1 MAHFG
6 PGAGQS
12 KHRRLPGF
20 FRSFRKSS
28 SRSACSAMAPPGPL
42 APHRLAADPAPPR
55 AGAVPF
61 EEDDKDASI
70 WFLDH
75 TYHEN
80 MLGMFRKINAKE
92 RVVGWY
98 STGQRIRD
106 SDLAITALLETYCA
120 RPVLVVVDVQPK
132 VEVLPTKAY
141 FAVDEVKESGTEA
154 ARKVFQHLACE
165 IGAYEAEEIGVEHL
179 LRDVKD
185 STVGML
191 AAGVA
196 SKVQSVR
203 GLKQRL
209 GHIERYLDL
218 VLAKELPPNNEVL
231 GLLQEIFN
239 LLPNLDLGQ
248 TVKSFSVKTND
259 MMMTMYVA
267 MLMRTVL
274 ALHGLIVNKEK
285 RLHAIRHQHKPA
297 EGPAVPAA

>member
-1 MAHFG
+1 M
-6 PGAGQS
+6 
-12 KHRRLPGF
+12 
-20 FRSFRKSS
+20 
-28 SRSACSAMAPPGPL
+28 
-42 APHRLAADPAPPR
+42 
-55 AGAVPF
+55 PF
-61 EEDDKDASI
+61 EEDDSDSSI

-75 TYHEN
+75 NYLEA
-80 MLGMFRKINAKE
+80 MFHMYKRINAKE
-92 RVVGWY
+92 VVVGWY
-98 STGQRIRD
+98 SSGPTIRA
-106 SDLAITALLETYCA
+106 SDMEINELLRRYCA
-120 RPVLVVVDVQPK
+120 DPVMCVVDVNPT
-132 VEVLPTKAY
+132 EEGIPTKSYLAIE
-141 FAVDEVKESGTEA
+141 EVKPESAEKS
-154 ARKVFQHLACE
+154 ARSFVHVQSE
-165 IGAYEAEEIGVEHL
+165 VGAYEAEEIGVEHL

-185 STVGML
+185 STVGTL

-218 VLAKELPPNNEVL
+218 VLAKELPPNNEIL
-231 GLLQEIFN
+231 GQLQEIFN

>member
-1 MAHFG
+1 M
-6 PGAGQS
+6 
-12 KHRRLPGF
+12 
-20 FRSFRKSS
+20 
-28 SRSACSAMAPPGPL
+28 
-42 APHRLAADPAPPR
+42 
-55 AGAVPF
+55 PF

-106 SDLAITALLETYCA
+106 SDLAITALMETYCA

-165 IGAYEAEEIGVEHL
+165 VGAYEAEEIGVEHL

-185 STVGML
+185 STVGTL

-218 VLAKELPPNNEVL
+218 VLAKELPPNNEIL
-231 GLLQEIFN
+231 GQLQEIFN